1 MINFRRLAKSFKY
14 AFAGWQK
21 VFWSEQNFRIHNLIA
36 LVILI
41 LAIFFR
47 IDVLEFIII
56 VFIIGFI
63 FILEIVNT
71 IFERLLD
78 LIKPRFHSYVQ
89 DIKDMTAAIVLIG
102 SLVAVIVGFLIF
114 YPYFL
119 SLII

>member
-21 VFWSEQNFRIHNLIA
+21 VFWSEQNFRIHNLVA
-36 LVILI
+36 LVILV
-41 LAIFFR
+41 LALIFRVNIF
-47 IDVLEFIII
+47 EFIII
-56 VFIIGFI
+56 IFIIGFI
-63 FILEIVNT
+63 LILEIVNT

-78 LIKPRFHSYVQ
+78 LIKPRLHSYVQ

-102 SLVAVIVGFLIF
+102 SLVAAVIGFLIF

-119 SLII
+119 ALII